1 MNLLLRI
8 DNNVVAIIVSIIF
21 FVNILRR
28 LDERDN
34 KNWVFTIM
42 FILNTFQL
50 IAETLTCII
59 NKQPYMYLIPIT
71 IIVHTI
77 LYILAP
83 IITFT
88 WYVFTDAWVNEDKE
102 FKLKNHVLI
111 VSPIIVNTLLV
122 LINPFLKLLFYVTEN
137 NVYQRGSLFFIPV
150 SISYFYLIYSFI
162 FIYANRKK
170 VNKVEFLPLLL
181 FGVFPAIAGAI
192 QSMFYGFLLMW
203 SSIAFSMIIVYIH
216 FQSQMMQM
224 DYLTK
229 AWTREKLY
237 AYLKNRIEQNKFRNF
252 SIVFIDLDDFKK
264 INDTFGHSEGDK
276 LLIDV
281 VQIINSILCNG
292 DFIARYGGDEFVLF
306 LNVESEHDVEA
317 IMKRISAAVNNYNNI
332 LKNSYKLKYS
342 YGYELYNFDIHM
354 TASEYIN
361 HVDKLMYK
369 AKNNNKGNCD
379 LEEIR
384 LQ

>member
-1 MNLLLRI
+1 M
-8 DNNVVAIIVSIIF
+8 
-21 FVNILRR
+21 
-28 LDERDN
+28 
-34 KNWVFTIM
+34 
-42 FILNTFQL
+42 
-50 IAETLTCII
+50 
-59 NKQPYMYLIPIT
+59 
-71 IIVHTI
+71 
-77 LYILAP
+77 
-83 IITFT
+83 
-88 WYVFTDAWVNEDKE
+88 FTDAWVNEDKE

-229 AWTREKLY
+229 SWTREKLY
-237 AYLKNRIEQNKFRNF
+237 TYLKNRIKQNKFKNF
-252 SIVFIDLDDFKK
+252 SIVFIDLDNFKK

-317 IMKRISAAVNNYNNI
+317 IMKRISAAVNDYNNI